1 MVEIRDRDFSDEFQC
16 PYLDQQS
23 RNEYF
28 FAMELNHEDINKLLA
43 EGWRK
48 FGWYYFRP
56 ACNNCKAC
64 IPLRVL
70 TNEFKPSRSQRKVL
84 TKNVNTE
91 LKVCNLEY
99 RDEIFELYEKHSR
112 VRFDQVSEKQDF
124 IETHFFPSCPGLQT
138 EYYVEGKLVA
148 VGFLD
153 HASKSLSSVY
163 FIYDTDY
170 SHLSLGVYGA
180 IKEIELAK
188 KMDLAYYYLGYWIST
203 NDSMKYKNQYY
214 PHELMNWD
222 SEKWSKVEKNP

>member
-1 MVEIRDRDFSDEFQC
+1 MVEIRERDISDEFQC

-28 FAMELNHEDINKLLA
+28 FAMELNHEDINKLLS

-56 ACNNCKAC
+56 ACNSCQAC

-70 TNEFKPSRSQRKVL
+70 ANEFQPSRSQRKVIN
-84 TKNVNTE
+84 KNTNTE
-91 LKVCNLEY
+91 LKVCGLEY

-112 VRFDQVSEKQDF
+112 VRFDQPSEKQDF

-138 EYYVEGKLVA
+138 EYYVDEKLVA

-153 HASKSLSSVY
+153 QGSTGLSSVY

-180 IKEIELAK
+180 IKEIELAQ
-188 KMDLAYYYLGYWIST
+188 KMDLDYYYLGYWI
-203 NDSMKYKNQYY
+203 NENASMKYKNQYY

-222 SEKWSKVEKNP
+222 SEQWAKVEKSS